1 MNELQSIIKGRV
13 AYLYKY
19 LIFTQSFE
27 GTLEGTYDYLFTLIG
42 LSNEFNPQ
50 ISCV

>member
-1 MNELQSIIKGRV
+1 MSERV
-13 AYLYKY
+13 TYLYKY

-50 ISCV
+50 ISYV